1 MQATRGWVLA
11 LVLAVA
17 GCAPAHVQTQQ
28 ATAIGRLPPPTG
40 VVVEDFAVSPEQV
53 RLDQGVSARLQR
65 VSGDVPLSQ
74 VQAQVADEARMA
86 LAEELRARLASYGL
100 PTMAMPAGSAAPAHA
115 LLVQGQIV
123 AIDEGNRTR
132 RVLIGLGAG
141 HSSVSADAQ
150 LYYVSVSG
158 QPNFV
163 QSFTANG
170 TSGRRPG
177 MAVPLGAGAAAGH
190 VATSAAL
197 SGTAQGIGEARGTSV
212 DADAARIADAL
223 ARQIGEF
230 AEVQGWIPAGSV
242 R

>member
-1 MQATRGWVLA
+1 MNAVRSLVLA
-11 LVLAVA
+11 LMLAVA
-17 GCAPAHVQTQQ
+17 GCAPPHVETQQ
-28 ATAIGRLPPPTG
+28 ASDSGRLPPPTG

-53 RLDQGVSARLQR
+53 RLDQGVSARVQR
-65 VSGDVPLSQ
+65 MTGDVPLSQ
-74 VQAQVADEARMA
+74 TQAQVAEEARVT
-86 LAEELRARLASYGL
+86 LAQALRAKLASYGL
-100 PTMAMPAGSAAPAHA
+100 PAMALPAGGAIPEHT
-115 LLVQGQIV
+115 LLIQGQIV

-150 LYYVSVSG
+150 LYYKAEPGRPS
-158 QPNFV
+158 FV
-163 QSFTANG
+163 QSFTANA

-190 VATSAAL
+190 VAASAAL
-197 SGTAQGIGEARGTSV
+197 SGTVQGVGEARRTSV
-212 DADAARIADAL
+212 DEDAVRIADAL

-230 AEVQGWIPAGSV
+230 AEAQGWIPAGSV